1 MGKKK
6 NRIQKKN
13 RRLAKNNI
21 SSVNNRIY
29 SVNNNRISSFEAHKD
44 IVSIQ
49 QLLSQIEQLLEEEIN
64 NPNSEDSSFNALACF
79 AYLNRLIELRNKLR
93 ENGYQNIINSQI
105 ETRIKSCLELLER
118 MPDDEYEELAVEQD
132 TYRYLRCS
140 QNDEYIDD
148 DPEHVIST
156 KKTTRMR
163 HYNEPAW
170 YSDD

>member
-1 MGKKK
+1 MLRLK
-6 NRIQKKN
+6 RI
-13 RRLAKNNI
+13 
-21 SSVNNRIY
+21 
-29 SVNNNRISSFEAHKD
+29 
-44 IVSIQ
+44 
-49 QLLSQIEQLLEEEIN
+49 
-64 NPNSEDSSFNALACF
+64 
-79 AYLNRLIELRNKLR
+79 IELISKLKKH
-93 ENGYQNIINSQI
+93 GYHKLIDSKI
-105 ETRIKSCLELLER
+105 ETKFKSCLELLER
-118 MPDDEYEELAVEQD
+118 MPDDEYEQSAVEQLPSPTQQD

>member
-29 SVNNNRISSFEAHKD
+29 SVNNNRISSFEAHED

-49 QLLSQIEQLLEEEIN
+49 QLLSQTEEVLKEEIN
-64 NPNSEDSSFNALACF
+64 NPNSDDSSFNKLTCM
-79 AYLNRLIELRNKLR
+79 LRLKRIIELISKLKKH
-93 ENGYQNIINSQI
+93 GYHKLIDSKI
-105 ETRIKSCLELLER
+105 ETKFKSCLELLER